1 MGVSNRR
8 MIDGYRSDIETEG
21 RVDDM
26 LADLRLVKYQ
36 YTPVKELRKD
46 QITIL
51 RIAIEI
57 LTKSS
62 LIVIDNPFDS
72 FTPSMTMNVSFLHY
86 YDD

>member
-1 MGVSNRR
+1 MN
-8 MIDGYRSDIETEG
+8 DGYRSEIETEG

-36 YTPVKELRKD
+36 YTQVKELRKD
-46 QITIL
+46 QMTIL

-62 LIVIDNPFDS
+62 LIVIDNPFDA
-72 FTPSMTMNVSFLHY
+72 FTPSMTMNVHSMY
-86 YDD
+86 CYDD

>member
-1 MGVSNRR
+1 MN
-8 MIDGYRSDIETEG
+8 DGYRSEIETEG

-36 YTPVKELRKD
+36 YTQVKELRKD
-46 QITIL
+46 QMTIL

-72 FTPSMTMNVSFLHY
+72 FTPSMTMNVHSMY
-86 YDD
+86 CYDD

>member
-1 MGVSNRR
+1 

-72 FTPSMTMNVSFLHY
+72 FTPSMTMNVGFLHR